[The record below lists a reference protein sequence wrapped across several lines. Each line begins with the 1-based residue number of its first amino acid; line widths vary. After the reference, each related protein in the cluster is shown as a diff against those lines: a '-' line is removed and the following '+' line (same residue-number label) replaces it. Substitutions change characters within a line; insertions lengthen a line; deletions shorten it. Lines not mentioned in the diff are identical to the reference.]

1 MGWASYQI
9 FKKGGQ
15 LDRVS
20 ILRRG
25 AKKRGGRWRFY
36 IKKLESEIFNYKKDY
51 EQKVFSVITKN
62 LNLEILTKN
71 LAIFK
76 RWDEVTDDKF

>member
-20 ILRRG
+20 ILRGG